1 MGRGEKIN
9 HLLLMNDLKLH
20 GKSESEIKG
29 LAATVE
35 VISHDISLEFGIK
48 NCVVTTINRGKVKQS
63 TDKIELP
70 SEERK
75 RYKYLGKLVY
85 DKIKEQE
92 MKVKLK
98 NKYFRRPKLI
108 LKSKLN
114 GRNLI
119 MGLNT
124 WAVFIMRYGIG
135 IHKWNMKELQEM
147 DRTNR
152 KFMTTNK

>member
-92 MKVKLK
+92 MKDSGMSIEGGKIDIEK
-98 NKYFRRPKLI
+98 
-108 LKSKLN
+108 
-114 GRNLI
+114 
-119 MGLNT
+119 
-124 WAVFIMRYGIG
+124 
-135 IHKWNMKELQEM
+135 
-147 DRTNR
+147 
-152 KFMTTNK
+152 